1 MTVFYGIELVE
12 ESGVINE
19 LGKFK
24 DIFPAIFTEE
34 DVMEGT
40 AKMDIEKAK
49 ELLMFV
55 IGREKVEKKILREIE
70 NVGILRGADV
80 SPNILQIRKLNVLEC
95 STKGDKRFSAL
106 SAKVSVHDVFDTIE
120 NHYQKSKVFKDE
132 SGSYYTCKKWENAKG
147 KKPVACKIGNTILSI
162 EYLSMFYE
170 LLWYKYLKSNEYLID
185 VLAKFDEYH
194 DMFKSKKSIVCQA
207 DTIREYMKNE
217 NDEWYAKD
225 ERGKALLEKCK
236 PLNQALRIGK
246 SDDKFKDIQIE
257 VR

>member
-1 MTVFYGIELVE
+1 MTIFYGVELVE
-12 ESGVINE
+12 GSGVVNE

-34 DVMEGT
+34 DVSEGT

-55 IGREKVEKKILREIE
+55 VGREKVEKKILREIE
-70 NVGILRGADV
+70 NVGMLRGADV
-80 SPNILQIRKLNVLEC
+80 SPNVLQIRKLNVLEC

-106 SAKVSVHDVFDTIE
+106 YAKVSVHGKFDSIE
-120 NHYQKSKVFKDE
+120 NHYQKSKVFQDKN
-132 SGSYYTCKKWENAKG
+132 GTYYTCKKWESAKG
-147 KKPVACKIGNTILSI
+147 KKPVACKIGNVILSI

-170 LLWYKYLKSNEYLID
+170 LLWYKYLKNNEYLID

-194 DMFKSKKSIVCQA
+194 DMFRSKKSMVCQA

-236 PLNQALRIGK
+236 PINQALRIGK
-246 SDDKFKDIQIE
+246 TDDKFKDIQIE